1 MIKPPSEF
9 MTIEQRIADF
19 LRKSY
24 EEMLRRSINKIL
36 PQDYKR
42 DCFIN
47 CSPDIWV
54 TNCGDIALNK
64 GGNLHNE
71 LIKQLKEKYGIEA
84 SIGYGN
90 GKSELNIT
98 FKNLLDIISEGDYH
112 SICAKTTIM
121 IEHHIGIAISEGKNS
136 TSVGVGRKEP
146 QEYWDRILGIIFKNN
161 EHYKYKYK
169 EVQEGWYRVYI
180 SW

>member
-19 LRKSY
+19 LGKNY
-24 EEMLRRSINKIL
+24 NEMLRRATNKIL
-36 PQDYKR
+36 PEDFKR
-42 DCFIN
+42 DCSIN
-47 CSPDIWV
+47 CTPSIWI
-54 TNCGDIALNK
+54 TNCEDIARNR

-71 LIKQLKEKYGIEA
+71 LVKQLKEKYGIEA
-84 SIGYGN
+84 SIEYNDGPD
-90 GKSELNIT
+90 LNIT
-98 FKNLLDIISEGDYH
+98 FKNLLDIISEGHYH
-112 SICAKTTIM
+112 SICVKVSLM

-146 QEYWDRILGIIFKNN
+146 QEYWDRILGTIFKNN
-161 EHYKYKYK
+161 EHYKYKYR